1 MVVRKRKKRTTSHD
15 MAIICKEK
23 VMSQKSSAQPDEGVR
38 NTKSERAEIVTALEQ
53 PHREELERILRR

>member
-38 NTKSERAEIVTALEQ
+38 NTKSERAEIVTALE
-53 PHREELERILRR
+53 